1 MELGGRAFP
10 LTRGQLDIWLAQETG
25 RFGTQWQ
32 LGLFVRIEGAVD
44 PDVLER
50 AIGQAVGEAEPLR
63 AAFFEVDGRVLQ
75 RVIDDPE
82 VGLDCYDLCGAGDPV
97 QEAREIA
104 ASIQRTPMPLTGPL
118 LKFALFRTR
127 SDEFYLFAC
136 CHHIIADGL
145 GMALV
150 SRRVATIYSAL
161 VSGTPISAA
170 FFGSVQDLVDCESA
184 YEASADYR
192 EDRAYWAQNLPSE
205 NGAVYRLPHAAGERD
220 PYWPSAP
227 VGFDPSVVGRIK
239 ELSKAL
245 GVRRHAVITAAC
257 ALLVRGWCGAGS
269 EVVFDFPVSR
279 RVRPE
284 SKMLPGMVT
293 GVVPLVLKASP
304 GSTVAD
310 FCAHVDTRIRELLQH
325 QRFPVHVLEG
335 GLRGA
340 RQVANRVAVNFVPSR
355 LTLSLAGVPATATYT
370 THGPVGLFGLNFLG
384 FGDQLALSTA
394 GAGQPFSNFDVSD
407 LVGRLERLLGAMIAD
422 PAPAALVD
430 GCARCGRSTPGW
442 MRSGTGPC

>member
-50 AIGQAVGEAEPLR
+50 AIGQAVREAEACR

-118 LKFALFRTR
+118 FKFALFRTR
-127 SDEFYLFAC
+127 PDEFYLFAC

-170 FFGSVQDLVDCESA
+170 FFGSLQDLVDGELE
-184 YEASADYR
+184 YEASTDYLD
-192 EDRAYWAQNLPSE
+192 DRAYWSSE
-205 NGAVYRLPHAAGERD
+205 SSVGKRAGL
-220 PYWPSAP
+220 SVAP
-227 VGFDPSVVGRIK
+227 
-239 ELSKAL
+239 
-245 GVRRHAVITAAC
+245 
-257 ALLVRGWCGAGS
+257 
-269 EVVFDFPVSR
+269 
-279 RVRPE
+279 
-284 SKMLPGMVT
+284 
-293 GVVPLVLKASP
+293 
-304 GSTVAD
+304 
-310 FCAHVDTRIRELLQH
+310 
-325 QRFPVHVLEG
+325 
-335 GLRGA
+335 
-340 RQVANRVAVNFVPSR
+340 
-355 LTLSLAGVPATATYT
+355 
-370 THGPVGLFGLNFLG
+370 
-384 FGDQLALSTA
+384 
-394 GAGQPFSNFDVSD
+394 
-407 LVGRLERLLGAMIAD
+407 
-422 PAPAALVD
+422 
-430 GCARCGRSTPGW
+430 RCGRA
-442 MRSGTGPC
+442 